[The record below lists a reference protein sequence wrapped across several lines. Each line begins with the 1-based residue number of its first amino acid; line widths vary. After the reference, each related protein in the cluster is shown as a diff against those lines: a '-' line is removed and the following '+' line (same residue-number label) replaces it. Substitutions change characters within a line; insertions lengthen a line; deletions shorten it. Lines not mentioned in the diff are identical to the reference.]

1 MNIEAINPRMDVEN
15 ETEGA
20 SGRGR
25 VHVVM
30 VAVLVDGSVAHFT
43 LSLIA
48 MMLSLNI
55 DALRER

>member
-1 MNIEAINPRMDVEN
+1 MRPNGQV
-15 ETEGA
+15 GA
-20 SGRGR
+20 GVSTLCE
-25 VHVVM
+25 M
-30 VAVLVDGSVAHFT
+30 VAVLVDGSVVHFT

>member
-1 MNIEAINPRMDVEN
+1 MGKWAR
-15 ETEGA
+15 
-20 SGRGR
+20 GRGR

-30 VAVLVDGSVAHFT
+30 VAVLVDGSVVHFT